1 MDLRSYER
9 LSRVFD
15 LDWGDFSIQY
25 VGIIQELFKE
35 RHIDH
40 ARILDLACG
49 TGTLLIAL
57 AKRGYACF
65 GIDQSP
71 EMIAIAKEKAR
82 GHSDISFEIQDMQ
95 NLQLRKRFDLV
106 TCTFDSLNYLTDM
119 NSVKRMFMSAAAVLD
134 IGGLFVFDSNTKP
147 MYRNNDGFA
156 HAFEFSKVR
165 LIQSMHFDAK
175 NNIAETVFEF
185 EDGNREIHIQR
196 PYSLKELKPLLRRTG
211 FSTVSTYGGFKGRKY
226 NRNSERLICVAER
239 AVLQQSYNTARAA
252 LQ

>member
-9 LSRVFD
+9 LSRVYD

-25 VGIIQELFKE
+25 VEIIQELFEE
-35 RHIDH
+35 RHITR
-40 ARILDLACG
+40 ANILDLACG
-49 TGTLLIAL
+49 TGTLITTL
-57 AKRGYACF
+57 ARRGYACF

-71 EMIAIAKEKAR
+71 EMIAIAMDKAR
-82 GHSDISFEIQDMQ
+82 GQSDISFEIQDMQ

-119 NSVKRMFMSAAAVLD
+119 HSVKKMFISAAAVLD

-147 MYRNNDGFA
+147 MYRNSDGRA

-165 LIQSMHFDAK
+165 LIQRMHYDAK

-185 EDGNREIHIQR
+185 EDGDREIHVQR
-196 PYSLKELKPLLRRTG
+196 PYGLKELKPLLRRTG
-211 FSTVSTYGGFKGRKY
+211 FTTVATYGGFKGRKY
-226 NRNSERLICVAER
+226 NRNSERLICV
-239 AVLQQSYNTARAA
+239 TAK
-252 LQ
+252 L